1 MTAAPIHLA
10 GSSTASYLRGGAMVD
25 ILRTHPMVIVG
36 SILARNPFF
45 VPPERFL
52 PQLRERRAKQR
63 LYAS

>member
-10 GSSTASYLRGGAMVD
+10 GSSTGSYLHGGAIVD
-25 ILRTHPMVIVG
+25 ILAG
-36 SILARNPFF
+36 NPFF

-63 LYAS
+63 LHAS